1 MSVPLHTLQE
11 AEQYCNKFI
20 SPPQKQK
27 KRTLSRMK
35 LLMHALGNPQKH
47 LTVIQVGGSSGKGS
61 TAYMTATLL
70 EQAGYS
76 VGLHIK
82 PHLQSLTERIA
93 VNRQVI
99 PDDIFI
105 HYLNKI
111 KTYIDTISKKH
122 KEQIPTYFEI
132 IVAVA
137 LHYFN
142 DQRVDY
148 VVLEVGRG
156 GRVDATNIC
165 TSTLSIITNISRVHT
180 EILGNTLQEI
190 TSEKLGIVKNKTI
203 VVSGITQPS
212 LQSYIQQ
219 YCRAKHAP
227 LVTIQKDFQFTF
239 PTTSLTNGTYTDNQQ
254 YVVHIPMPLLGTYQ
268 QQNAALAIRAA
279 TYLVPLNGKQIQNA
293 FQSMKL
299 PGRLELI
306 RYKGNTIIMDSAHNL
321 ITMQALVISLQQL
334 LLHQKLI
341 VILPLQQTRIMKQY
355 IHLLHP
361 MMEKLFVI
369 IPSSTIPYQ
378 NKKTNIPS
386 ITSLLPHESITR
398 VTEHDLI
405 TMLSHPTT
413 TPFLI
418 TGSMTILGTIRT
430 GLHLPYRLK

>member
-1 MSVPLHTLQE
+1 MSAPLHTLQE
-11 AEQYCNKFI
+11 AELYCNKFI
-20 SPPQKQK
+20 SPPQQQK
-27 KRTLSRMK
+27 KRTLTRMK
-35 LLMHALGNPQKH
+35 RLMRALGNPQKN

-70 EQAGYS
+70 EHAGYA

-93 VNRQVI
+93 INRQVI

-105 HYLNKI
+105 DYLNKI
-111 KTYIDTISKKH
+111 KTYIDTISTKNREH
-122 KEQIPTYFEI
+122 IPTYFEI

-137 LHYFN
+137 LHYFS
-142 DQRVDY
+142 DKRVDY

-165 TSTLSIITNISRVHT
+165 TATLSIITNISRVHT
-180 EILGNTLQEI
+180 EILGNTLKEI
-190 TSEKLGIVKNKTI
+190 MSEKLGIVKNNTT

-212 LQSYIQQ
+212 LQSHIYN
-219 YCRAKHAP
+219 YCRTKHAP
-227 LVTIQKDFQFTF
+227 LLRIQKDFQFTF

-341 VILPLQQTRIMKQY
+341 VVLPLQQARIMKQY

-369 IPSSTIPYQ
+369 IPSSTIPHQ

>member
-1 MSVPLHTLQE
+1 MSAPLHTLQE
-11 AEQYCNKFI
+11 AELYCNKFI
-20 SPPQKQK
+20 SPPQQQK
-27 KRTLSRMK
+27 KRTLTRMK
-35 LLMHALGNPQKH
+35 RLMRALGNPQKN

-70 EQAGYS
+70 EHAGYS

-93 VNRQVI
+93 INRQVI

-105 HYLNKI
+105 DYLNKI
-111 KTYIDTISKKH
+111 KTYIDTISTKNREH
-122 KEQIPTYFEI
+122 IPTYFEI

-137 LHYFN
+137 LHYFS
-142 DQRVDY
+142 DKRVDY

-227 LVTIQKDFQFTF
+227 LVTIQKDFQFTI
-239 PTTSLTNGTYTDNQQ
+239 PTESTKNGMYTDTQQ
-254 YVVHIPMPLLGTYQ
+254 KISDIPMPLLGMYQ

-279 TYLVPLNGKQIQNA
+279 TYLVPINSKQIQNA

-299 PGRLELI
+299 PGRLEIVL
-306 RYKGNTIIMDSAHNL
+306 YKGNTIMMDSAHNL
-321 ITMQALVISLQQL
+321 ITMQALVASCKALFPK
-334 LLHQKLI
+334 QKMSI
-341 VILPLQQTRIMKQY
+341 VLPLQQKRIMKQY
-355 IHLLHP
+355 IQLLHP
-361 MMEKLFVI
+361 IMKRLFVI
-369 IPSSTIPYQ
+369 IPSSKIPHQ
-378 NKKTNIPS
+378 NKKTNVPS
-386 ITSLLPHESITR
+386 ITSLLPSKSMTP
-398 VTEHDLI
+398 VTNHDLI
-405 TMLSHPTT
+405 TILSQPTP